1 MTLSVSIN
9 CHRYFDFSFSALSC
23 AALAQPYIASK
34 AIHIALQRLRQW
46 DNIVGAIV
54 AWTQEHKRI
63 LEIGVGIILMRV
75 PAR

>member
-9 CHRYFDFSFSALSC
+9 CHRYSDFSFSALSC

-46 DNIVGAIV
+46 DNIVSAI
-54 AWTQEHKRI
+54 TQEHKRI
-63 LEIGVGIILMRV
+63 LEIGVGIILMRD